1 MGVPGQEPECCQ
13 VRWCFKRLPFAT
25 SLRAGLAAAS
35 LGLCLA
41 GVGVAPSAADPA
53 GAQQGKPAMD
63 ETNNPAD
70 AAFIAAMR
78 DLMVGMHRALPT
90 GDTDQDFVRLM
101 LPYQQS
107 SMDMAKAEVQY
118 GRDPELKAMAQ
129 TIVDDQGRRI
139 ALMKAWEDKHPK

>member
-1 MGVPGQEPECCQ
+1 MPDSP
-13 VRWCFKRLPFAT
+13 R
-25 SLRAGLAAAS
+25 RAWVCVWRVWAWRRR
-35 LGLCLA
+35 
-41 GVGVAPSAADPA
+41 P
-53 GAQQGKPAMD
+53 
-63 ETNNPAD
+63 
-70 AAFIAAMR
+70 R
-78 DLMVGMHRALPT
+78 PT
-90 GDTDQDFVRLM
+90 GDTDHDFVRLM